1 MEALAGPG
9 SDGLG
14 KYGLCQC
21 ADSVPMF
28 VHKDLRFSRQPNVL
42 VDPFPP
48 TLRVHLVKECDLFF
62 SVVGSY
68 RRWCGGNNLRFAP

>member
-1 MEALAGPG
+1 
-9 SDGLG
+9 
-14 KYGLCQC
+14 
-21 ADSVPMF
+21 MF